1 MNLCPRGMV
10 LGNAAFASERYLQRL
25 GNGSAPQLI
34 IHALWSVWEAL
45 MAPDV
50 DQGALRGTA
59 NMLEVQ
65 FGFPRVP
72 HLNELCKR
80 FPLLF

>member
-1 MNLCPRGMV
+1 
-10 LGNAAFASERYLQRL
+10 
-25 GNGSAPQLI
+25 
-34 IHALWSVWEAL
+34 
-45 MAPDV
+45 MAPDA
-50 DQGALRGTA
+50 DHGALCGTI

-72 HLNELCKR
+72 HLNELCKC

>member
-1 MNLCPRGMV
+1 
-10 LGNAAFASERYLQRL
+10 
-25 GNGSAPQLI
+25 
-34 IHALWSVWEAL
+34 
-45 MAPDV
+45 MAPDA
-50 DQGALRGTA
+50 DHGALRGTV
-59 NMLEVQ
+59 NTLEVQ

>member
-1 MNLCPRGMV
+1 
-10 LGNAAFASERYLQRL
+10 
-25 GNGSAPQLI
+25 
-34 IHALWSVWEAL
+34 
-45 MAPDV
+45 MAPDA
-50 DQGALRGTA
+50 DHGTLRGTV

-65 FGFPRVP
+65 FGFPWVP

>member
-1 MNLCPRGMV
+1 MG
-10 LGNAAFASERYLQRL
+10 GAACASERYLWSL
-25 GNGSAPQLI
+25 GNGFAPQLI

-45 MAPDV
+45 MAPDA
-50 DQGALRGTA
+50 DHGALRGTV

-72 HLNELCKR
+72 YLNELCKR